1 MLYHVLFTTFYGVLT
16 ICQMVYPKCHV
27 SYLNI
32 VRDSLPIFG
41 KVYDFQGDTLL
52 N

>member
-1 MLYHVLFTTFYGVLT
+1 MLYHLLFTTFYGVLT

-27 SYLNI
+27 SNLNI
-32 VRDSLPIFG
+32 VRHSLPSE
-41 KVYDFQGDTLL
+41 VYEFQGDILL